1 MISAVNPLESV
12 AMRGAIRGKVAGGEV
27 MTFVPVMW
35 SVWGLTVLIMAA
47 LILYRSR
54 LSRDEE
60 DQLFLDDSFNNEKNA
75 QAAIV
80 AKVNKV
86 QPLVKISEIVAVLVT
101 LFVIGYYIN
110 DVISQFR

>member
-1 MISAVNPLESV
+1 
-12 AMRGAIRGKVAGGEV
+12 
-27 MTFVPVMW
+27 MW
-35 SVWGLTVLIMAA
+35 SVWGLTVLILAA

-54 LSRDEE
+54 LTRDEE
-60 DQLFLDDSFNNEKNA
+60 DQIFLDDSFSHEKTA

-86 QPLVKISEIVAVLVT
+86 QPLVRVSEIVVAVAT

-110 DVISQFR
+110 DVINQFK